1 MEIRQL
7 RYFASTVR
15 LGSVGAAAAEH
26 FVTQPAV
33 SLQLKK
39 LEDELGQ
46 KLFVRRGRQL
56 VPTEAGATLAA
67 RAEEVIRLL
76 SALEADLSGMKELAT
91 GTLRVGNTDAAS
103 VYVLPDVYRAFHTK
117 YAGVRIEI
125 MVAETRRLLEALR
138 ARRIEIAI
146 ATLPVTERGLVVH
159 PIYREELV
167 PVAPPDHPL
176 ASRRGA
182 TLKDLAAQDVIT
194 YPPDAVTRSMID
206 AVFAAQGETLRPR
219 MEISSPEAMKRLAQ
233 AGLGISIL
241 PRPVVAAELGRKV
254 LKAIVLP
261 GVRFEREIGMVFRD
275 DDTLSPAARVFR
287 DMIDHRF
294 RRARD
299 QKGR

>member
-39 LEDELGQ
+39 LEEELGQ
-46 KLFVRRGRQL
+46 KLFARRGRAL
-56 VPTEAGATLAA
+56 VPTEAGQALAE
-67 RAEEVIRLL
+67 RVEEVIRLI
-76 SALEADLSGMKELAT
+76 AAIEADVAGVKDLTS
-91 GTLRVGNTDAAS
+91 GTLRIGNTDAAS
-103 VYVLPDVYRAFHTK
+103 VYVLPDVYRTFHKK
-117 YAGVRIEI
+117 YAGVRVEI
-125 MVAETRRLLEALR
+125 MVAETARLVEALR

-146 ATLPVTERGLVVH
+146 ATLPIGERGLTVR

-167 PVAPPDHPL
+167 PVAHPDHPL
-176 ASRRGA
+176 VSRRGA
-182 TLKDLAAQDVIT
+182 TLKDLAGQDVIT
-194 YPPDAVTRSMID
+194 YPAGAVTRGMID
-206 AVFAAQGETLRPR
+206 AVFAAHGETLRPR
-219 MEISSPEAMKRLAQ
+219 MEISSPEAMKRLTQ
-233 AGLGISIL
+233 AGLGVSIL

-261 GVRFEREIGMVFRD
+261 GIRFEREIGMVFRD
-275 DDTLSPAARVFR
+275 DDALSPAARVFR
-287 DMIDHRF
+287 DMIEQRF
-294 RRARD
+294 RRGD

>member
-15 LGSVGAAAAEH
+15 LGGVGAAAAEH
-26 FVTQPAV
+26 FVSQPAV

-39 LEDELGQ
+39 LEEELGQ
-46 KLFVRRGRQL
+46 KLFVRRGRRL
-56 VPTEAGATLAA
+56 VPTEAGTALAE

-146 ATLPVTERGLVVH
+146 ATLPVTERGLVVE
-159 PIYREELV
+159 PIYREELI
-167 PVAPPDHPL
+167 PVAHPGHPL
-176 ASRRGA
+176 ASRRGV

-194 YPPDAVTRSMID
+194 YPPGAVTRGMID
-206 AVFAAQGETLRPR
+206 AAFAAEGELLRPR

-233 AGLGISIL
+233 AGLGVSIL

-254 LKAIVLP
+254 LKAIAVP
-261 GVRFEREIGMVFRD
+261 GVRFEREIGMVFRS

-287 DMIDHRF
+287 EMIDHRF
-294 RRARD
+294 RRRRD

>member
-1 MEIRQL
+1 
-7 RYFASTVR
+7 
-15 LGSVGAAAAEH
+15 
-26 FVTQPAV
+26 
-33 SLQLKK
+33 
-39 LEDELGQ
+39 
-46 KLFVRRGRQL
+46 
-56 VPTEAGATLAA
+56 
-67 RAEEVIRLL
+67 
-76 SALEADLSGMKELAT
+76 
-91 GTLRVGNTDAAS
+91 

-167 PVAPPDHPL
+167 PVAHPGHAL
-176 ASRRGA
+176 ASRRGV
-182 TLKDLAAQDVIT
+182 TLKDIVAQDVIT
-194 YPPDAVTRSMID
+194 YPPGAVTRRMID
-206 AVFAAQGETLRPR
+206 AVFAAHGEKLKPR

-254 LKAIVLP
+254 LKTIAVT
-261 GVRFEREIGMVFRD
+261 GVRFEREIGMVFRG
-275 DDTLSPAARVFR
+275 DDTLSPAARVFQE
-287 DMIDHRF
+287 MIDQRF
-294 RRARD
+294 RRRRD

>member
-39 LEDELGQ
+39 LEEELGQ
-46 KLFVRRGRQL
+46 KLFTRRGRQL
-56 VPTEAGATLAA
+56 IPTEAGQMLAL

-76 SALEADLSGMKELAT
+76 AALEADLSGMKELVS

-103 VYVLPDVYRAFHTK
+103 VYVLPDVYRTFHKK

-125 MVAETRRLLEALR
+125 MVAETRRLVEALR

-146 ATLPVTERGLVVH
+146 ATLPIHERGLLVQ

-167 PVAPPDHPL
+167 PVARPDHPL
-176 ASRRGA
+176 ASKRNA
-182 TLKDLAAQDVIT
+182 TLKDLAGQDVIT
-194 YPPDAVTRSMID
+194 YPAGAVTRGMID
-206 AVFAAQGETLRPR
+206 AVFAAHGEALRPR
-219 MEISSPEAMKRLAQ
+219 MEISSPEAMKRLTQ
-233 AGLGISIL
+233 AGLGVSIL
-241 PRPVVAAELGRKV
+241 PRPVVAPELGRKV
-254 LKAIVLP
+254 LKAISLP
-261 GVRFEREIGMVFRD
+261 VRFEREIGMVFRS

-287 DMIDHRF
+287 DMIDRRF
-294 RRARD
+294 QRRD